1 MADSKAGNGM
11 RIPAAMARQ
20 GKIPWSLRFKA
31 WWNGYRI
38 RLPDLPQ
45 QRIDTPLPD
54 HEVRAPDKPLP
65 WDDER
70 ISLVQDVWGP
80 GFDRP
85 GGGGDVLTL
94 LKPVGLNPKMSI
106 MELGA
111 GLGGATRAVCK
122 EFGVWIGGIE
132 GDPDLA
138 RAGQKLSEIAGL
150 TKKAPIHPE
159 ALRELEI
166 KPNSL
171 DVVFAREAFVT
182 LPDKVRLLHAVEK
195 GLKPKGQLL
204 FTDYVLASA
213 GDHSEELQVWK
224 QGEPDAPAPW
234 AVSDW
239 VDALQDLKL
248 DVRIKEDRSDRQI
261 AAIKHGW
268 AEFMQQAAQ
277 DGRLERYG
285 QLALEECDLWT
296 RRLNALESGAL
307 RVYRFHAIKPGGG
320 STLSD
325 W

>member
-1 MADSKAGNGM
+1 MADSKAGSGM

-31 WWNGYRI
+31 WWNGYTI
-38 RLPDLPQ
+38 RLPDLPP
-45 QRIDTPLPD
+45 QRIETELPE
-54 HEVRAPDKPLP
+54 HAVRAPDKVLP

-70 ISLVQDVWGP
+70 ISLVQDVWGA

-85 GGGGDVLTL
+85 GGGDDVLTM
-94 LKPVGLNPKMSI
+94 LKPVGLNPKMSV

-111 GLGGATRAVCK
+111 GLGGATRAVSK
-122 EFGVWIGGIE
+122 EFAVWINGIE

-150 TKKAPIHPE
+150 TKKAPIHAE
-159 ALRELEI
+159 ALRDVEI

-171 DVVFAREAFVT
+171 DVVFARESFVVV
-182 LPDKVRLLHAVEK
+182 PDKVRLLHAIEK

-204 FTDYVLASA
+204 FTDYVLASV
-213 GDHSEELQVWK
+213 GDYSTELQAWK
-224 QGEPDAPAPW
+224 DGEPDTPAPW

-239 VDALQDLKL
+239 ADTLADLKL

-261 AAIKHGW
+261 AAIKTGW
-268 AEFMQQAAQ
+268 AAFMQQAGQ

-307 RVYRFHAIKPGGG
+307 RVYRFHAIKPGSGA
-320 STLSD
+320 TLSN

>member
-1 MADSKAGNGM
+1 M
-11 RIPAAMARQ
+11 RIPAAMARA
-20 GKIPWSLRFKA
+20 GKIPWKLRLKA
-31 WWNGYRI
+31 WWNGYTI
-38 RLPDLPQ
+38 RLPDLPPPAIQ
-45 QRIDTPLPD
+45 TDLPVHD
-54 HEVRAPDKPLP
+54 VRAPAQVLP

-85 GGGGDVLTL
+85 GGDADVLTL
-94 LKPVGLNPKMSI
+94 LKPIGLDPKMSV

-122 EFGVWIGGIE
+122 EFGVWIHGIE

-150 TKKAPIHPE
+150 TKKAQIHAE
-159 ALRELEI
+159 ALREVEV
-166 KPNSL
+166 KPASL
-171 DVVFAREAFVT
+171 DVLFAREAFVAV
-182 LPDKVRLLHAVEK
+182 PDKTRLLHTIAE

-204 FTDYVLASA
+204 FTDYALASV
-213 GDHSEELQVWK
+213 GDHSEELQAWK
-224 QGEPDAPAPW
+224 DGEPDTPAPW

-239 VDALQDLKL
+239 VDALNDLKL
-248 DVRIKEDRSDRQI
+248 DVRIREDRSDRQI
-261 AAIKHGW
+261 AAIKQGW

-277 DGRLERYG
+277 DGRLARYG
-285 QLALEECDLWT
+285 QLALQECDLWT
-296 RRLNALESGAL
+296 RRLNALQSGAL
-307 RVYRFHAIKPGGG
+307 RVYRFHAIKPARG

>member
-1 MADSKAGNGM
+1 MTDSKAGTGM

-38 RLPDLPQ
+38 RLPELAPQ
-45 QRIDTPLPD
+45 QFETPMPEHD
-54 HEVRAPDKPLP
+54 VRAPEKALP

-85 GGGGDVLTL
+85 GAGQDVLTL
-94 LKPVGLNPKMSI
+94 LKPVGLNPKMTV

-111 GLGGATRAVCK
+111 GLGGATRAVSK
-122 EFGVWIGGIE
+122 EFSVWIHGIE

-150 TKKAPIHPE
+150 TKKAPIHAE
-159 ALRELEI
+159 ALREIEI

-171 DVVFAREAFVT
+171 DVLFARESFVT
-182 LPDKVRLLHAVEK
+182 VPDKVRLLHAIAR

-204 FTDYVLASA
+204 FTDYALASV
-213 GDHSEELQVWK
+213 GDHSEELQAWK
-224 QGEPDAPAPW
+224 EGEPDAPAPW

-239 VDALQDLKL
+239 ADALGDLKL
-248 DVRIKEDRSDRQI
+248 DVRIKEDRSNHQI

-268 AEFMQQAAQ
+268 AEFMQHAQ
-277 DGRLERYG
+277 HDGRLERYG

-307 RVYRFHAIKPGGG
+307 RVYRFHAIKPGAG

>member
-1 MADSKAGNGM
+1 
-11 RIPAAMARQ
+11 MARA
-20 GKIPWSLRFKA
+20 GKIPWKLRLKA
-31 WWNGYRI
+31 WWNGYTV
-38 RLPDLPQ
+38 RLPELPP
-45 QRIDTPLPD
+45 QRIETELPD
-54 HEVRAPDKPLP
+54 HEVRAPEQVLP
-65 WDDER
+65 WDDDR
-70 ISLVQDVWGP
+70 ISLVQDVWGS

-85 GGGGDVLTL
+85 GSGADILTL
-94 LKPVGLNPKMSI
+94 LKPIGLDPKMSV

-111 GLGGATRAVCK
+111 GLGGATRAVSK
-122 EFGVWIGGIE
+122 EFSVWIHGVE

-150 TKKAPIHPE
+150 AKKAPIHAE

-171 DVVFAREAFVT
+171 DVLFSREAFVG
-182 LPDKVRLLHAVEK
+182 LPDKTRLLDAIER

-204 FTDYVLASA
+204 FTDYVLASV
-213 GDHSEELQVWK
+213 GDHSEELQAWK
-224 QGEPDAPAPW
+224 DGEPDTPAPW

-239 VDALQDLKL
+239 VDTLKDLKL

-261 AAIKHGW
+261 AAIKRGW
-268 AEFMQQAAQ
+268 AEFMQEAAQ

-285 QLALEECDLWT
+285 QLAVDECDLWT

-307 RVYRFHAIKPGGG
+307 RVYRFHAIKPPLGQ
-320 STLSD
+320 TLSD

>member
-1 MADSKAGNGM
+1 
-11 RIPAAMARQ
+11 MARQ

-31 WWNGYRI
+31 WWNGYSI
-38 RLPDLPQ
+38 RLPELSV
-45 QRIDTPLPD
+45 QRIETALPD
-54 HEVRAPDKPLP
+54 HAVRAPEKPLP

-80 GFDRP
+80 GFETP
-85 GGGGDVLTL
+85 GGGEDVLTL

-122 EFGVWIGGIE
+122 EFGVWINGIE

-150 TKKAPIHPE
+150 TKKAPIHAE
-159 ALRELEI
+159 ALREVEI

-182 LPDKVRLLHAVEK
+182 LPDKVRLLHMIEK

-204 FTDYVLASA
+204 FTDYVLASV
-213 GDHSEELQVWK
+213 GDHSEELQAWK
-224 QGEPDAPAPW
+224 EGEPDTPAPW

-239 VDALQDLKL
+239 EDALKELRL

-261 AAIKHGW
+261 AAIKSGW
-268 AEFMQQAAQ
+268 AEFMQQAAL

-296 RRLNALESGAL
+296 RRLNALESRAL
-307 RVYRFHAIKPGGG
+307 RVFRFHAIKPGTGN
-320 STLSD
+320 TLSD